1 MTPRLSLIAALDTD
15 GRVYFTLTHANT
27 DSDVML
33 VFMRHLMMQ
42 LDREDSDW
50 RKKTV
55 FLLDGAR
62 YHTSE
67 EMREYLRKMELRVI
81 YSGPY
86 SYSTAP
92 IELLFGGLKLGE
104 LNQKREPTGKKVS
117 TPFLHLFVCLSRRA
131 WVRGI
136 VERFIVEGPPHRP
149 VLLVLA
155 SGSGY
160 GRRPAAADLK
170 EHIRPL
176 LAPHDAAALQVPLLR
191 ADLSPTNCVE
201 AD

>member
-1 MTPRLSLIAALDTD
+1 LSGEDRLINIDESWLNETNFTRKMWCPGDAAATMTQRAVTPRLSLIAALDTD

-42 LDREDSDW
+42 LDREDPDW
-50 RKKTV
+50 KKKTV

-86 SYSTAP
+86 SYSAAP

-104 LNQKREPTGKKVS
+104 LN
-117 TPFLHLFVCLSRRA
+117 
-131 WVRGI
+131 
-136 VERFIVEGPPHRP
+136 
-149 VLLVLA
+149 
-155 SGSGY
+155 
-160 GRRPAAADLK
+160 
-170 EHIRPL
+170 
-176 LAPHDAAALQVPLLR
+176 
-191 ADLSPTNCVE
+191 
-201 AD
+201 

>member
-1 MTPRLSLIAALDTD
+1 MNPRLSLIAALDTD

-33 VFMRHLMMQ
+33 VFLRHLMMQ
-42 LDREDSDW
+42 LDREDPDW
-50 RKKTV
+50 KKKTV

-86 SYSTAP
+86 SYSAAP

-104 LNQKREPTGKKVS
+104 LN
-117 TPFLHLFVCLSRRA
+117 
-131 WVRGI
+131 
-136 VERFIVEGPPHRP
+136 
-149 VLLVLA
+149 
-155 SGSGY
+155 
-160 GRRPAAADLK
+160 
-170 EHIRPL
+170 
-176 LAPHDAAALQVPLLR
+176 
-191 ADLSPTNCVE
+191 
-201 AD
+201 